1 MAQEMTFKTTFTV
14 DQTSSFK
21 TDFTSNGST
30 AFATSFNVNEVIS
43 HKDLFGR
50 DSPNQH
56 PIEAITGLREELDS
70 LSSRISA
77 TVEVAVRGELPNRGK
92 ANTIY
97 IVTEENASYR
107 WDEANGKYFCIGRD
121 YEEVEII
128 ICGGN
133 ANGI

>member
-14 DQTSSFK
+14 NQTSSFK
-21 TDFTSNGST
+21 TDFTLSSS
-30 AFATSFNVNEVIS
+30 TSFNTDFNIDEVVS

-56 PIEAITGLREELDS
+56 PIEAITGLREELDG

-77 TVEVAVRGELPNRGK
+77 TVEVATRGELPNRGMT
-92 ANTIY
+92 NTIY

-107 WDEANGKYFCIGRD
+107 WDETDGKYFCIGRD